1 MVRGHISMPGGHI
14 SEPKPGD
21 IQVVMLH
28 DEELRAAAK
37 KLSSHLKAGG
47 GICCYPS
54 RAKVQGSY

>member
-1 MVRGHISMPGGHI
+1 MAHGHISI
-14 SEPKPGD
+14 EPDKPGD

-47 GICCYPS
+47 GICCCPS
-54 RAKVQGSY
+54 RAKAQGSY